1 MDERIVPGD
10 TLVIG
15 SSLAFGARLF
25 QETRGVP
32 TATGHLA
39 PSLFRSAMA
48 PPRFEE
54 RGVLEKLPAFANRAI
69 FRFMDRFVVDPTFCP
84 GFNRFR
90 AGLGLPPVRS
100 LFGDWLHQANVVVG
114 LFPPWFAEKQP
125 DWRGNIH
132 LTGFPLEDGSRSG
145 ETLPEDAAR
154 FLESS
159 KCPVIFTA
167 GSAAT
172 SESTF
177 FAESAE
183 ACRSAG
189 IDGLFLTRYR
199 DQIPA
204 SLPERVRHFDY
215 LPFSLVL
222 PRVRAVVHHG
232 GIGTA
237 SHALAAGV
245 PQLVRPL
252 AYDQFD
258 NALRLV
264 RLGAARS
271 LTPKRY
277 RAPAVAQA
285 LEELT
290 RKEAIRETAVALQ
303 KRVAGYDAI
312 GATATVILKELTGTA

>member
-1 MDERIVPGD
+1 M
-10 TLVIG
+10 
-15 SSLAFGARLF
+15 
-25 QETRGVP
+25 
-32 TATGHLA
+32 
-39 PSLFRSAMA
+39 
-48 PPRFEE
+48 
-54 RGVLEKLPAFANRAI
+54 
-69 FRFMDRFVVDPTFCP
+69 
-84 GFNRFR
+84 
-90 AGLGLPPVRS
+90 
-100 LFGDWLHQANVVVG
+100 
-114 LFPPWFAEKQP
+114 
-125 DWRGNIH
+125 
-132 LTGFPLEDGSRSG
+132 
-145 ETLPEDAAR
+145 
-154 FLESS
+154 
-159 KCPVIFTA
+159 IFTA

-199 DQIPA
+199 EQIPA

-245 PQLVRPL
+245 PQLLRPL

-271 LTPKRY
+271 LTPRRY
-277 RAPAVAQA
+277 RARAVSEA
-285 LEELT
+285 LVELT
-290 RKEAIRETAVALQ
+290 RSDAIRATAGALQ
-303 KRVAGYDAI
+303 KRVAGYDAV
-312 GATATVILKELTGTA
+312 GATATVILKELTGKE